1 MAIRGIYNA
10 DGTTTYTVAD
20 QRNIHSKSFGNKV
33 IYGDSALVVSAQ
45 STPNMTVKVS
55 SGECSINGA
64 ILQNTAS
71 TNLTITSNTASYAR
85 IDAIVAYINGTTY
98 QLKVLKGTAAATPSA
113 PDCSSNMYVKL
124 AEVYVGIGVS
134 SIQNSNITD
143 CRNTAGQN
151 MTDSLMDEIV
161 TIKTRINNVSDTIFY
176 TKPTDTRTIEITPIK
191 GENFSKVRICGAA
204 IVKSIGPVLDRLEDL
219 PFNITFE
226 NRISYT
232 CMMTPPDGNYWQGV
246 ASGYGCCM
254 YIINKEHKLRIVT
267 HGLTAGVDYIQHWSF
282 DSYTL
287 NSELPSDVQ
296 AKIKAMTI

>member
-1 MAIRGIYNA
+1 MTIKGIYNA

-20 QRNIHSKSFGNKV
+20 QRNIHSKSFNGKV

-45 STPNMTVKVS
+45 STPNMTIKVS

-85 IDAIVAYINGTTY
+85 KDAIVAYINGTTY
-98 QLKVLKGTAAATPSA
+98 DLRVLKGTAAATPSA

-124 AEVYVGIGVS
+124 AEVYVGVGVS

-143 CRNTAGQN
+143 CRNAVGQN
-151 MTDSLMDEIV
+151 ITDGLSSEIV
-161 TIKTRINNVSDTIFY
+161 NIKTRINNVSDTIFY
-176 TKPTDTRTIEITPIK
+176 TKPSDTWTIEITPIR
-191 GENFSKVRICGAA
+191 GENFSKVHICGATV
-204 IVKSIGPVLDRLEDL
+204 VKSSSNTLDRRENL
-219 PFNITFE
+219 PFKITFAD
-226 NRISYT
+226 RISFT

-246 ASGYGCCM
+246 ASGYACCM
-254 YIINKEHKLRIVT
+254 YIVNGNSLRIVT
-267 HGLTAGVDYIQHWSF
+267 HGLTAGVNYVQHWSF

-296 AKIKAMTI
+296 AKIKAMTV

>member
-98 QLKVLKGTAAATPSA
+98 NLRVLEGTAAATPSA
-113 PDCSSNMYVKL
+113 PDCSSNMYIKL
-124 AEVYVGIGVS
+124 AEVYVGVGVS
-134 SIQNSNITD
+134 SIQASNITD
-143 CRNTAGQN
+143 TRK
-151 MTDSLMDEIV
+151 DLIISSLSQE
-161 TIKTRINNVSDTIFY
+161 
-176 TKPTDTRTIEITPIK
+176 
-191 GENFSKVRICGAA
+191 
-204 IVKSIGPVLDRLEDL
+204 
-219 PFNITFE
+219 
-226 NRISYT
+226 
-232 CMMTPPDGNYWQGV
+232 
-246 ASGYGCCM
+246 
-254 YIINKEHKLRIVT
+254 IINLKNIVNK
-267 HGLTAGVDYIQHWSF
+267 
-282 DSYTL
+282 L
-287 NSELPSDVQ
+287 NSEASVITLASYPYSPATIQAIPNCIYRIEGYDVADIRGMDLSNMKNGDKIYFSVETKVGKLTLTKLANNFWLPVDVLTLSRDVVYTMMYINGVMRIM
-296 AKIKAMTI
+296 AY

>member
-20 QRNIHSKSFGNKV
+20 QRNIHNKSFNGKI
-33 IYGDSALVVSAQ
+33 IYGDTALVVSAQ
-45 STPNMTVKVS
+45 STPDMTVKVS

-98 QLKVLKGTAAATPSA
+98 DLRVLKGIAAAAPVA
-113 PDCSSNMYVKL
+113 PDCSSNSYIKL
-124 AEVYVGIGVS
+124 AEVYVGVGVS

-143 CRNTAGQN
+143 CRNTVGQN
-151 MTDSLMDEIV
+151 ITDSLIDEIV

-176 TKPTDTRTIEITPIK
+176 TKPTDSWTIEITPVK
-191 GENFSKVRICGAA
+191 GENFSKVRVCGAT
-204 IVKSIGPVLDRLEDL
+204 IVRSDSTTLDRQEKL
-219 PFNITFE
+219 PFK
-226 NRISYT
+226 ISYGDRVSFT
-232 CMMTPPDGNYWQGV
+232 CMMTPPDGNYWQGI

-254 YIINKEHKLRIVT
+254 YIVNSDTLRIVT
-267 HGLTAGVDYIQHWSF
+267 HGLTAGKNYVQHWSF
-282 DSYTL
+282 DSYTS
-287 NSELPSDVQ
+287 NSELPPDVQ
-296 AKIKAMTI
+296 AKIQAMII

>member
-98 QLKVLKGTAAATPSA
+98 ELKVLQGTAAATPSA
-113 PDCSSNMYVKL
+113 PDCSSNSYIKL
-124 AEVYVGIGVS
+124 AEVYVGVGVS
-134 SIQNSNITD
+134 SIQASNITD
-143 CRNTAGQN
+143 TRGDIIISSLSQEIIALKNTVDNLNAPSSIQTLGSYPYSP
-151 MTDSLMDEIV
+151 T
-161 TIKTRINNVSDTIFY
+161 TIQAIPNRIY
-176 TKPTDTRTIEITPIK
+176 RIEGPDVADIK
-191 GENFSKVRICGAA
+191 GMDLSNMKNGDKIYFSVETDKGKLTLTKLANNFWLPVDVLTLSSD
-204 IVKSIGPVLDRLEDL
+204 IV
-219 PFNITFE
+219 
-226 NRISYT
+226 YT
-232 CMMTPPDGNYWQGV
+232 M
-246 ASGYGCCM
+246 M
-254 YIINKEHKLRIVT
+254 YINGMMRIM
-267 HGLTAGVDYIQHWSF
+267 AY
-282 DSYTL
+282 
-287 NSELPSDVQ
+287 
-296 AKIKAMTI
+296 

>member
-98 QLKVLKGTAAATPSA
+98 ELRVLKGTAAATPSA
-113 PDCSSNMYVKL
+113 PDCSSNMYIKL
-124 AEVYVGIGVS
+124 AEVYVGVGVS
-134 SIQNSNITD
+134 SIQASNITD
-143 CRNTAGQN
+143 TRGDIIISSLSQEIIALKNTVNNLNAPSSIQILGSYPYTPATIQAIPNRIYTIGGYEVAEVKGMDLSKMQNGDKIYFSVETDAGSITLKKVGGN
-151 MTDSLMDEIV
+151 FWLPVDSL
-161 TIKTRINNVSDTIFY
+161 TLSKNVVY
-176 TKPTDTRTIEITPIK
+176 T
-191 GENFSKVRICGAA
+191 
-204 IVKSIGPVLDRLEDL
+204 
-219 PFNITFE
+219 
-226 NRISYT
+226 
-232 CMMTPPDGNYWQGV
+232 MMYVNGV
-246 ASGYGCCM
+246 MRMMVY
-254 YIINKEHKLRIVT
+254 
-267 HGLTAGVDYIQHWSF
+267 
-282 DSYTL
+282 
-287 NSELPSDVQ
+287 
-296 AKIKAMTI
+296 

>member
-20 QRNIHSKSFGNKV
+20 QRNIHSKSFNGKT
-33 IYGDSALVVSAQ
+33 IYGDTALVVSAQ

-64 ILQNTAS
+64 ILQNTTS

-98 QLKVLKGTAAATPSA
+98 DLRVLKGTAAAAPDA
-113 PDCSSNMYVKL
+113 PDCSSNSYIKL
-124 AEVYVGIGVS
+124 AEVYVGVGVS

-143 CRNTAGQN
+143 CRNTVGQN
-151 MTDSLMDEIV
+151 ITDSLIDEIV
-161 TIKTRINNVSDTIFY
+161 TIKTRINNVSDTIFF
-176 TKPTDTRTIEITPIK
+176 TKPSDSWTIEITPIR
-191 GENFSKVRICGAA
+191 GENFSKVRICGAT
-204 IVKSIGPVLDRLEDL
+204 IVRSNSTTLDRQENL
-219 PFNITFE
+219 PFKITFGD
-226 NRISYT
+226 RVSFT
-232 CMMTPPDGNYWQGV
+232 CMMTPPDGNYWQGI

-254 YIINKEHKLRIVT
+254 YIVNSDKLRIVT
-267 HGLTAGVDYIQHWSF
+267 HGLTAGVTYVQHWSF

-296 AKIKAMTI
+296 AKIKAMII